1 MKPRLLT
8 IALATALFSG
18 LLLAAVDSPQL
29 AQTASL
35 ADRIGRIENGLA
47 PEVLVK
53 GQPEIR
59 MKLADRMKHYNV
71 PGLSVAFINN
81 HQIEWAKGYG
91 VLEAG
96 TSAPVTAETLFQA
109 ASISKPVAAMGALYL
124 VQQGKL
130 DLDEDVNKKL
140 ASWKVPESDF
150 TKQKSVT
157 LRGLLSHNAG
167 LTVHGF
173 RGYAEGEPVPT
184 VVQILN
190 GQPPAN
196 SAAIKTDILPGS
208 RWRYSGGGYTVMQQ
222 LVADVTGKPFPR
234 FMQETVFARLDM
246 KQSTYEQPLP
256 DKLKAKAAVGHNRKG
271 EPIKGKY
278 HTYPELA
285 AAGLWTTPSDLARFA
300 IELQKARIGK
310 SSRVLNQNMVN
321 QMLTVQ
327 AGSYGLGLGIE
338 GKDATATFSHGGS
351 NVGFKCILTAYM
363 DSGQGFV
370 IMTNGDNGPQ
380 LAGEIIRSA
389 AREYGWS
396 DRAPVVRELAT
407 VDPKSYEAIVGK
419 YDLSGVKA
427 TVVIENGKPFI
438 LVPDVGIAKAELLPQ
453 SDTKYFIL
461 ENNITFTFIKDE
473 KGVVT
478 EIIAQ
483 PGGRTIKGKRE
494 N

>member
-1 MKPRLLT
+1 MKPRLMT
-8 IALATALFSG
+8 IALVTALLSG
-18 LLLAAVDSPQL
+18 LFLTAVDSPLL
-29 AQTASL
+29 AQTTNL
-35 ADRIGRIENGLA
+35 AERIERIESGLT
-47 PEVLVK
+47 PGIVIK
-53 GQPEIR
+53 GRPEI
-59 MKLADRMKHYNV
+59 KLKIADRMKHHNV
-71 PGLSVAFINN
+71 PGLSIAFINN

-96 TSAPVTAETLFQA
+96 STAPVTTETRFQA

-124 VQQGKL
+124 AQQGKL

-140 ASWKVPESDF
+140 VSWKVPESEF

-222 LVADVTGKPFPR
+222 LVIDVTQKPFAQ
-234 FMQETVFARLDM
+234 FMKETVLDKLDM
-246 KQSTYEQPLP
+246 KHSTYEQPLT
-256 DKLKAKAAVGHNRKG
+256 DKLRATAAVGHNRRG

-300 IELQKARIGK
+300 IELQKARAGK
-310 SSRVLNQNMVN
+310 SSRVLNQAMAS

-327 AGSYGLGLGIE
+327 AGTYGLGLGIE
-338 GKDATATFSHGGS
+338 GTGASARFSHGGS
-351 NVGFKCILTAYM
+351 NAGFKCILTAYM
-363 DSGQGFV
+363 DSGQGYV
-370 IMTNGDNGPQ
+370 IMTNGDSGPQ
-380 LAGEIIRSA
+380 LAGEIMRSL

-396 DRAPVVRELAT
+396 DHKPIERDLAT
-407 VDPKSYEAIVGK
+407 VDPKVYEALVGK
-419 YDLSGVKA
+419 YDLSGANA
-427 TVVIENGKPFI
+427 TVAIENGKLFI
-438 LVPDVGIAKAELLPQ
+438 MIPDVGIVKSELLPQ
-453 SDTKYFIL
+453 SETQYFIL
-461 ENNITFTFIKDE
+461 EENVTFTFVKDE
-473 KGVVT
+473 KGTVT

-483 PGGRTIKGKRE
+483 PGGRTIKGKRL

>member
-1 MKPRLLT
+1 MRPRLLT
-8 IALATALFSG
+8 TALV
-18 LLLAAVDSPQL
+18 LAALFVASLTALESPQL
-29 AQTASL
+29 AQSL
-35 ADRIGRIENGLA
+35 KVSDRIERIENGLIPGIVIKGR
-47 PEVLVK
+47 PEVKMRLS
-53 GQPEIR
+53 
-59 MKLADRMKHYNV
+59 DRMKHHNV
-71 PGLSVAFINN
+71 PGVSVAFINN

-96 TSAPVTAETLFQA
+96 STAPVTAETMFQA

-130 DLDEDVNKKL
+130 DLDEDINKKL
-140 ASWKVPESDF
+140 TSWKVPESEF
-150 TKQKSVT
+150 TKQKGVT

-184 VVQILN
+184 VAQILN

-222 LVADVTGKPFPR
+222 LVIDVTQKPFAQ
-234 FMQETVFARLDM
+234 FMKEAVLNRLDM
-246 KQSTYEQPLP
+246 KHSTYEQPLP
-256 DKLKAKAAVGHNRKG
+256 DKLRPAAAVGHNRRG

-300 IELQKARIGK
+300 IEIQKARTGK
-310 SSRVLNQNMVN
+310 SNRVLNQSLAN

-327 AGSYGLGLGIE
+327 AGSYGLGFGIE
-338 GKDATATFSHGGS
+338 GTGASARFSHGGS

-396 DRAPVVRELAT
+396 DHKAVERELAT
-407 VDPKSYEAIVGK
+407 VDPKTYEALVGK
-419 YDLSGVKA
+419 YDISGVNA
-427 TVVIENGKPFI
+427 TVMIENGKLFI
-438 LVPDVGIAKAELLPQ
+438 LIPDIGIVKSELLPQ
-453 SDTKYFIL
+453 SETKYFIL
-461 ENNITFTFIKDE
+461 EDNVTFTFVKDE
-473 KGVVT
+473 KGTVT

-483 PGGRTIKGKRE
+483 PGGRTIKGKRL